1 MARYIVARCTPKIR
15 QDTQPAGFEPLK
27 PAEQVFT
34 SKPQAQQA
42 KTTFEFE
49 RKGAMTAKQALE
61 KTDQVKAQFKEQQ
74 RQETLEKIKA
84 VRARDQEKAQER
96 ER

>member
-1 MARYIVARCTPKIR
+1 MNDSQDLKP

-42 KTTFEFE
+42 KTAKTTFEFE

-61 KTDQVKAQFKEQQ
+61 KADQMKAQFKEQQ
-74 RQETLEKIKA
+74 RQEALEKIKA
-84 VRARDQEKAQER
+84 VRARDREKAQER